1 MPFATLQL
9 NADGRR
15 TLPPLAAA
23 APPPPRA
30 ATPPRKGT
38 TGTPAAATLP
48 PIVARSHMERIAS
61 VPTAAPWSKLTP
73 LWPEF
78 EYMQHQETGIRW
90 MLEREAEGQG
100 GILADEMGLGKTIQM
115 AGLIKS
121 KMCQHSLLI
130 TPVAV
135 IQQWKSILL
144 KSKVNVF
151 IPDPSNYTWRSETKT
166 LPLAANVYIIGYES
180 ALRKPSLVKTFKL
193 GKPWDRLIYDEAHR
207 LGSGNTSTE
216 LCKRIEAEHTWLL
229 TGTPIVNTV
238 KNLTTLL
245 EITGVDVKHSAN
257 LNTLA
262 PMLKAS
268 IMCRSMDD
276 LRSTIQGAPP
286 KPEYVTLRVP
296 FNTEEEKD
304 FYLGMTGVIRRR
316 WKALDADGG
325 GGAIERFKLFMRLR
339 QLSLHPQI
347 YIAARKHALKH
358 LYTRP
363 DWEGSSTKFDTL
375 RNIVC
380 DSPTQHKWIIFCHFR
395 MEMDMLQTMF
405 NAESCVE
412 MVQQYHGGLTQEAK
426 QDVIERT
433 HVPLTQGK
441 QDILLVQLQSG
452 GTGLNLQHFDKII
465 MTGPW
470 WTKALMEQAVGR
482 AVRIGQKKVVTVYN
496 IILEEEEALNID
508 RFMTEKSDEKGEL
521 CRTAL
526 SYAER
531 SQTVK
536 DLEFSHTPSDVT
548 LPTVV

>member
-1 MPFATLQL
+1 
-9 NADGRR
+9 
-15 TLPPLAAA
+15 
-23 APPPPRA
+23 
-30 ATPPRKGT
+30 
-38 TGTPAAATLP
+38 
-48 PIVARSHMERIAS
+48 
-61 VPTAAPWSKLTP
+61 
-73 LWPEF
+73 
-78 EYMQHQETGIRW
+78 
-90 MLEREAEGQG
+90 MLERERQGEG

-121 KMCQHSLLI
+121 KMCEHTLLI

-151 IPDPSNYTWRSETKT
+151 IPDSSNYTWKSETKT

-180 ALRKPSLVKTFKL
+180 ALRKTSLVKTFKV

-207 LGSGNTSTE
+207 LGSGNTSTD
-216 LCKRIEAEHTWLL
+216 LCKLIHAEHTWLL
-229 TGTPIVNTV
+229 TGTPIVNTI

-245 EITGVDVKHSAN
+245 EITGADTKHSTD

-262 PMLKAS
+262 PVLKS
-268 IMCRSMDD
+268 CIMSRSMDD
-276 LRSTIQGAPP
+276 LRSTIEGAPP
-286 KPEYVTLRVP
+286 KPEFVTVRVP
-296 FNTEEEKD
+296 FSTEEEKD
-304 FYLGMTGVIRRR
+304 FYLGMTGIIRRR

-325 GGAIERFKLFMRLR
+325 GGAVERFKLFMRLR

-347 YIAARKHALKH
+347 YISARKQALKN

-375 RNIVC
+375 RNIIC
-380 DSPTQHKWIIFCHFR
+380 DSPTQHKWIVFCHFH

-405 NAESCVE
+405 KAESCVE
-412 MVQQYHGGLTQEAK
+412 MVQQYHGGLTSEAK

-433 HVPLTQGK
+433 HIPLTQGK

-508 RFMTEKSDEKGEL
+508 RFMTEKSNEKGEL

-531 SQTVK
+531 SQNVK
-536 DLEFSHTPSDVT
+536 DLQLPDNLSDVSGPPCAD
-548 LPTVV
+548 LRSSL